1 MDLHMTRKPCSAQ
14 GCLVDSNYCL
24 GDRGD
29 DGRDGTTATTTKGWC
44 ADKASLW
51 SGLDG
56 LDEHGLPSA
65 KTNAEIPAGV
75 QVMLDCD
82 ATARK
87 LVIFGTLTF
96 DDLADHTITATY
108 IHGNTNFLN
117 FLFY

>member
-1 MDLHMTRKPCSAQ
+1 MTRKPCSAQ